1 MPSSPSSSSLPGY
14 IGRFRVI
21 SELGRGSQGIV
32 YLASDTQL
40 ERNVA
45 IKTIQLEKPSAQ
57 VKQQLLKESRTV
69 SKLQHPNIITL
80 FEADEDNGKPYLVFE
95 YVDGISLREYL
106 IKKGRIPAKD
116 AIKILDPVLN
126 AIAYAHKLGI
136 IHRDLSPHNIMLTS
150 GNDVPRLMDFGIATL
165 MGNPTEDGVWGT
177 LNYLSPEQCDNKK
190 VIAASDIFT
199 LGLILFEIIVGKPA
213 IEGDNKFAII
223 NKILHEE
230 IIYPKDMDPGLKPI
244 IQKALEKDPA
254 ARYGD
259 ALDMRHDLMNLLEKI
274 EPENSKGNS
283 KESENTNTTIQFLLR
298 RMEQKKDFP
307 TMSHQVVEVSSKAQ
321 ADSDSSANALSN
333 AILKDYS
340 LSSKLLRL
348 VNSPMY
354 SGYGGRISTVSR
366 AVVILGFEEVR
377 NAALGLMLLD
387 HLKDKNQADSLKE
400 ACIESMISGSIANDL
415 AKRLKIRD
423 TEEAYVCSMFHRLG
437 KMLSIYYFPEEMEV
451 ILEHIKRKG
460 MKEDH
465 AAQSVLGVTF
475 EEIGIAVGETWE
487 LPTEIVESM
496 HPLPPGEVKKPISQ
510 TDTLKHVAGFSNE
523 YTDLIST
530 TKPGDRRQSFDNLAS
545 RFSNTISIS
554 RGQMEEILSN
564 SIDEMK
570 KYAKLVDLDLT
581 DSAIFKK
588 ANNWTPQKKD
598 EASDTLDE
606 VTAEREKAKSEE
618 ETRRE
623 NIIHAIQ
630 EITETTLE
638 NGSFNDILVMVM
650 ETIFTGFGF
659 SRVMFCFINRSRT
672 SINARFGFGGDA
684 ETIINRLSI
693 PLGGDK
699 DIFNQALKQ
708 HKDLIITDVNDD
720 ECKNLIPSWYR
731 QEYSKKSMLVYPI
744 VVKNI
749 PLGILYIDSI
759 TPASFC
765 DDTQLSLI
773 KTLRNQITLA
783 IRLSSNNK

>member
-1 MPSSPSSSSLPGY
+1 MPSVSTSALPEF

-21 SELGRGSQGIV
+21 SELGKGSQGIV

-45 IKTIQLEKPSAQ
+45 IKTILLEKPSAQ

-69 SKLQHPNIITL
+69 GKLQHPNIITL

-95 YVDGISLREYL
+95 YVDGRTLREYL
-106 IKKGRIPAKD
+106 RKTGRIPAKD
-116 AIKILDPVLN
+116 AINFLDPILN

-136 IHRDLSPHNIMLTS
+136 IHRDLSPHNIMLTA

-165 MGNPTEDGVWGT
+165 MGNPTEDGIWGT
-177 LNYLSPEQCDNKK
+177 LNYLSPEQCNNKK

-199 LGLILFEIIVGKPA
+199 LGLILYEMIVGKPA
-213 IEGDNKFAII
+213 IDGDNKFAII
-223 NKILHEE
+223 NKILNEE
-230 IIYPKDMDPGLKPI
+230 INYPKDIDPGLKPI
-244 IQKALEKDPA
+244 IQKALEKNPD

-259 ALDMRHDLMNLLEKI
+259 ALDMRQDLLDLLEKI
-274 EPENSKGNS
+274 APENSNNKT
-283 KESENTNTTIQFLLR
+283 KAAENTNTTIQFLLR

-307 TMSHQVVEVSSKAQ
+307 TMSHQVVEVSQKAQ
-321 ADSDSSANALSN
+321 ANSDSSANILSN

-340 LSSKLLRL
+340 LSTKLLRL

-387 HLKDKNQADSLKE
+387 HLKDKNQANSLKE

-415 AKRLKIRD
+415 AKKLKIKD

-437 KMLSIYYFPEEMEV
+437 KLLAIYYFPEEMEI
-451 ILEHIKRKG
+451 ILDHVKRKG

-465 AAQSVLGVTF
+465 AVQSVLSVSF
-475 EEIGIAVGETWE
+475 EEIGIAVGEAWE
-487 LPTEIVESM
+487 LPSEIVESM
-496 HPLPPGEVKKPISQ
+496 RPLPPGEVKKPLTQI
-510 TDTLKHVAGFSNE
+510 DTLKHVASFSNE
-523 YTDLIST
+523 YTDLISI
-530 TKPGDRRQSFDNLAS
+530 TKAGERGQAFDNLAA
-545 RFSNTISIS
+545 RFSNTMSIS
-554 RGQMEEILSN
+554 RGEMEEILSN
-564 SIDEMK
+564 SIAEME
-570 KYAKLVDLDLT
+570 KYAKLVDLNLK

-588 ANNWTPQKKD
+588 ANSWIPQKQEQTK
-598 EASDTLDE
+598 DTLDE
-606 VTAEREKAKSEE
+606 VSAEQEKAKSEE
-618 ETRRE
+618 EDRRD

-630 EITETTLE
+630 EITDTILE

-650 ETIFTGFGF
+650 ETIYSGFGF

-672 SINARFGFGGDA
+672 SIDARFGFGSDA

-708 HKDLIITDVNDD
+708 HKDLIINDINDD
-720 ECKNLIPSWYR
+720 KNENLIPAWYR
-731 QEYSKKSMLVYPI
+731 KEYSKKSMLVYPI

-749 PLGILYIDSI
+749 PLGLLYIDSV

-783 IRLSSNNK
+783 IRLSSSK